1 MAGFFD
7 SIGRLDENDP
17 TLQNYSLEDSRQGK
31 VLDELYPS
39 EFSSQSER
47 TMHLP
52 SASQQRDA
60 LNSGLVRIGNSD
72 KFTTPSMMLAGA
84 KDQDTKARMGQ
95 MESEYKRI
103 RSSAGFRI
111 ADTLADTGR
120 AFLSPLFWLG
130 GEDTTRYDPSAKLEA
145 GYRQQFAAAE
155 SMRSAVYTAATNQR
169 QTRAAYLEQLNQ
181 NRVTNDLNERKFG
194 LSQMQTGTAALSA
207 ATAAQSAGL
216 TDTDKKFKNWT
227 DLTYGQG
234 SYESLKQDTE
244 LFRQTFED
252 YNVNVTGDMLR
263 VQPVGDQTPVVMAS
277 KTYDEVE
284 KIAGG
289 YKSDPFREAI
299 AKHRQLVEALDINNP
314 AGDIAAVF
322 SFMKALDPTS
332 VVRESEY
339 QVVAGAGGIMDKIR
353 QIEEKF
359 STGNFLPPAVKES
372 LRAYADQLMEIN
384 MMTFDAGRASALN
397 KIGRFGVTDEN
408 GLAQRFIGG
417 DVFSE
422 FRPET
427 PQAPTPIGTTD
438 DGVDYFEDGLGKY
451 ILNSDGSKVY
461 GDIQ

>member
-1 MAGFFD
+1 
-7 SIGRLDENDP
+7 
-17 TLQNYSLEDSRQGK
+17 
-31 VLDELYPS
+31 
-39 EFSSQSER
+39 
-47 TMHLP
+47 
-52 SASQQRDA
+52 
-60 LNSGLVRIGNSD
+60 
-72 KFTTPSMMLAGA
+72 
-84 KDQDTKARMGQ
+84 
-95 MESEYKRI
+95 
-103 RSSAGFRI
+103 
-111 ADTLADTGR
+111 
-120 AFLSPLFWLG
+120 
-130 GEDTTRYDPSAKLEA
+130 
-145 GYRQQFAAAE
+145 
-155 SMRSAVYTAATNQR
+155 MRSAVYTAATNQR

-194 LSQMQTGTAALSA
+194 LSQMQAGTAALSA

-234 SYESLKQDTE
+234 AYESLKQDTE